1 MDIHKIIENAKKFE
15 NEDSQFRFL
24 TDQRTKIEDEAYDV
38 KRTLENFQVNFAL
51 FGQIC
56 TLTENK

>member
-51 FGQIC
+51 FRQIC